1 MQFLRRLSLGSRLA
15 LGFGLLL
22 LLLAI
27 ITGLGIARMSTL
39 DHTSQQITTE
49 LYAKANASQRMGY
62 LVLDIARAARNI
74 IILEDQAQMAS
85 NKTVIDKNTAEFA
98 TTIAQLRQLEMAPE
112 IRSLI
117 DAVDAKSKEYLAFTT
132 DVTALGLS
140 NQNLEGQ
147 KLLFGPRYKSQGEL
161 LALLAQLVKQY
172 EGEMRQATASAH
184 DTFVQSA
191 TVLGVVA
198 LVAVLAGIAG
208 AVMIT
213 RSITVPM
220 ARAVDVA
227 HAVAEGDLTRTVDDS
242 GRDEAALLLQ
252 SLQTMNGN
260 LTRVVHQIRQASDS
274 IATGSSQIAS
284 GNADLSQRTESQ
296 ASSLQQTAASM
307 EEMSATIRQNAD
319 TARTASQL
327 ASTASQAASRGGD
340 VMGQV
345 VATMQDISGSSSKIA
360 DIIGVID
367 GIAFQTNILA
377 LNAAVEAARAGEQG
391 RGFAVVAGEVRAL
404 AGRSAEAAK
413 EIKNL
418 IGQSVEKVGA
428 GTRLVDEAGATMSDI
443 VQQVQRVSDLI
454 AEIDAATREQSEGIG
469 QVNAAVSQLDQA
481 TQQNAALVEES
492 AAAAGS
498 LQQQAVRLTEAV
510 GVFRLSGMAER
521 AAPAPAP
528 VHVPA
533 ATPQASAARPAARP
547 SPAASPGPGWRQGT
561 GRATGQHALGP
572 VQARATASAARAAK
586 APAGPVAAPKAPAL
600 PAAATRPAA
609 KPAAHS
615 NADDDWTT
623 F

>member
-1 MQFLRRLSLGSRLA
+1 MQFLRRLNLGARLA

-27 ITGLGIARMSTL
+27 VTGMGIARMSTL

-49 LYAKANASQRMGY
+49 LYTKANASQRMSY
-62 LVLDIARAARNI
+62 LVLDIARAARNL

-85 NKTVIDKNTAEFA
+85 NKAVIDKNTAEFA
-98 TTIAQLRQLEMAPE
+98 DTIARLRQMETSPAT
-112 IRSLI
+112 RSLI
-117 DAVDAKSKEYLAFTT
+117 DTTEASSKEYLAFTA
-132 DVTALGLS
+132 DVTKLGLA

-147 KLLFGPRYKSQGEL
+147 KLLFGPRYKIQGEL
-161 LALLAQLVKQY
+161 LGHLAQLVKQY
-172 EGEMRQATASAH
+172 EGEMQQASVQAH
-184 DTFVQSA
+184 ATFVQSA
-191 TVLGVVA
+191 TILGVVA
-198 LVAVLAGIAG
+198 VIAVLVGVVG
-208 AVMIT
+208 AILIT
-213 RSITVPM
+213 RSITGPM
-220 ARAVDVA
+220 SQAVGLA
-227 HAVAEGDLTRTVDDS
+227 QAVAEGDLTRTMDDT
-242 GRDEAALLLQ
+242 GRDEAALLLH

-345 VATMQDISGSSSKIA
+345 VATMQDISGSSNKIA

-391 RGFAVVAGEVRAL
+391 RGFAVVASEVRAL

-418 IGQSVEKVGA
+418 IGQSVEKVGT

-469 QVNAAVSQLDQA
+469 QVNSAVSQLDQA

-528 VHVPA
+528 VHAAA
-533 ATPQASAARPAARP
+533 ATSQAIPARPAARP
-547 SPAASPGPGWRQGT
+547 APAAAP
-561 GRATGQHALGP
+561 ALGARKAPAAQLGSTPAPPARPAQP
-572 VQARATASAARAAK
+572 VQRASK
-586 APAGPVAAPKAPAL
+586 APAGPAAAAPKAPAL
-600 PAAATRPAA
+600 PAAAPKPAA

>member
-27 ITGLGIARMSTL
+27 VTGLGIARMSTL

-49 LYAKANASQRMGY
+49 LYGKANASQRMGY
-62 LVLDIARAARNI
+62 LVLDVARTARNI
-74 IILEDQAQMAS
+74 IILEDREQMTA
-85 NKTVIDKNTAEFA
+85 NKTLLDKNVAEFN
-98 TTIAQLRQLEMAPE
+98 TTIGQLRQLETAPQ

-117 DAVDAKSKEYLAFTT
+117 DTTDAKSKEYFAFTA
-132 DVTALGLS
+132 DVTALGFANS
-140 NQNLEGQ
+140 NLEAQ
-147 KLLFGPRYKSQGEL
+147 KMLFGPRYKTQGEL
-161 LALLAQLVKQY
+161 LAMLAQLVKQY
-172 EGEMRQATASAH
+172 EGEMQQASASAH
-184 DTFVQSA
+184 DTFLQSA
-191 TVLGVVA
+191 TLLGLVA
-198 LVAVLAGIAG
+198 LVAVLAGVAG
-208 AVMIT
+208 AFLIT

-227 HAVAEGDLTRTVDDS
+227 HAVAEGDLTRTMDDD

-327 ASTASQAASRGGD
+327 AATASQAASRGGD

-413 EIKNL
+413 EIKAL
-418 IGQSVEKVGA
+418 IGQSVEKVGT
-428 GTRLVDEAGATMSDI
+428 GTRLVDEAGTTMSDI

-521 AAPAPAP
+521 AATMAPAAPIPAPAP
-528 VHVPA
+528 LPRAVPA
-533 ATPQASAARPAARP
+533 RAPARAAAPAGAIAGKATPAKLAGSTPAKPAPAAPRPAAAP
-547 SPAASPGPGWRQGT
+547 TNA
-561 GRATGQHALGP
+561 
-572 VQARATASAARAAK
+572 
-586 APAGPVAAPKAPAL
+586 APAKAPAL
-600 PAAATRPAA
+600 PPVPKPAA
-609 KPAAHS
+609 KPAVHS
-615 NADDDWTT
+615 NADDDWTA

>member
-1 MQFLRRLSLGSRLA
+1 MQFLRRLNLGSRLA

-27 ITGLGIARMSTL
+27 VTGLGIARMSSL
-39 DHTSQQITTE
+39 DHTSQQISSE
-49 LYAKANASQRMGY
+49 YYAKASISQRISY

-74 IILEDQAQMAS
+74 VILEDEAQMAS
-85 NKTVIDKNTAEFA
+85 NKAVIDKNIAELGTAVA
-98 TTIAQLRQLEMAPE
+98 RLRQLETGAE
-112 IRSLI
+112 ARRLI
-117 DAVDAKSKEYLAFTT
+117 DTTEASSKEYLAFTD
-132 DVTALGLS
+132 DVVKLGLA
-140 NQNLEGQ
+140 NQNVEGQ
-147 KLLFGPRYKSQGEL
+147 KLLFGPRYKIQGQL
-161 LALLAQLVKQY
+161 LGHLADLVKQY
-172 EGEMRQATASAH
+172 EGEMQQASAQAH
-184 DTFVQSA
+184 ETFVQSA
-191 TVLGVVA
+191 TILGVVA
-198 LVAVLAGIAG
+198 LVAVLVGVAG
-208 AVMIT
+208 AVLIT

-227 HAVAEGDLTRTVDDS
+227 HAVAEGDLTRAVDDD

-327 ASTASQAASRGGD
+327 AATASQAASRGGD

-413 EIKNL
+413 EIKTL
-418 IGQSVEKVGA
+418 IGQSVEKVGT
-428 GTRLVDEAGATMSDI
+428 GTRLVDEAGTTMSDI

-521 AAPAPAP
+521 AATMAPAAPIPAPAP
-528 VHVPA
+528 RAVAARAPA
-533 ATPQASAARPAARP
+533 RAAAPASTLAGKATAAGRLAGTSSAPSTAPTASRPAAAP
-547 SPAASPGPGWRQGT
+547 APAA
-561 GRATGQHALGP
+561 
-572 VQARATASAARAAK
+572 AAK
-586 APAGPVAAPKAPAL
+586 APALPPAPK
-600 PAAATRPAA
+600 PAA
-609 KPAAHS
+609 KPSAHS
-615 NADDDWTT
+615 NADDDWTA

>member
-22 LLLAI
+22 LLLAL
-27 ITGLGIARMSTL
+27 ITGIGIARMSTL
-39 DHTSQQITTE
+39 DHTSQQITNE
-49 LYAKANASQRMGY
+49 IYGKVNASQRMGY

-85 NKTVIDKNTAEFA
+85 NQTAIDKNTAEFA
-98 TTIAQLRQLEMAPE
+98 TTLARLRQLETSAQT
-112 IRSLI
+112 RSLI
-117 DAVDAKSKEYLAFTT
+117 DATEAVGKDYLAFTA
-132 DVTALGLS
+132 DVTALGFR
-140 NQNLEGQ
+140 NANVEGQ
-147 KLLFGPRYKSQGEL
+147 QLLFGPRYKTQGDL
-161 LALLAQLVKQY
+161 LGNLNKLIAQY
-172 EGEMRQATASAH
+172 EQEMQQASAQAH
-184 DTFVQSA
+184 ATFVQSA
-191 TVLGVVA
+191 TLLGLTA
-198 LVAVLAGIAG
+198 LVAVLAGIGG
-208 AVMIT
+208 ALLIT
-213 RSITVPM
+213 RSITGPM
-220 ARAVDVA
+220 AQAVEVA
-227 HAVAEGDLTRTVDDS
+227 QAVAEGDLTRTVQDT
-242 GRDEAALLLQ
+242 GRDEAARLLQ
-252 SLQTMNGN
+252 SIQAMNGN

-284 GNADLSQRTESQ
+284 GNTDLSQRTESQ

-307 EEMSATIRQNAD
+307 EQMSATIRQNAD

-327 ASTASQAASRGGD
+327 AATASQAATRGGD

-345 VATMQDISGSSSKIA
+345 VSTMQDISGSSSKIA

-391 RGFAVVAGEVRAL
+391 RGFAVVASEVRAL

-428 GTRLVDEAGATMSDI
+428 GTRLVDEAGTTMADI

-469 QVNAAVSQLDQA
+469 QVNSAVSQLDQA
-481 TQQNAALVEES
+481 TQQNAALVEEA

-498 LQQQAVRLTEAV
+498 LQQQAVRLTETV

-521 AAPAPAP
+521 TTASFSPPPPAPAAARAP
-528 VHVPA
+528 ARAPVPA
-533 ATPQASAARPAARP
+533 VGARPPAAAGRLAAAPRPAPPRPAA
-547 SPAASPGPGWRQGT
+547 
-561 GRATGQHALGP
+561 
-572 VQARATASAARAAK
+572 
-586 APAGPVAAPKAPAL
+586 AAPTSKPPAL
-600 PAAATRPAA
+600 PAAPKTST
-609 KPAAHS
+609 AHS
-615 NADDDWTT
+615 NADDDWTA

>member
-22 LLLAI
+22 LLLAL
-27 ITGLGIARMSTL
+27 ITGIGIARMSTL
-39 DHTSQQITTE
+39 DHTSQQITNE
-49 LYAKANASQRMGY
+49 IYGKVNASQRMGY

-98 TTIAQLRQLEMAPE
+98 TTLARLRQLESSAQT
-112 IRSLI
+112 RSLI
-117 DAVDAKSKEYLAFTT
+117 DATEAVGKDYFAFTA
-132 DVTALGLS
+132 DVIALGLR
-140 NQNLEGQ
+140 NANVEGQ
-147 KLLFGPRYKSQGEL
+147 QLLFGPRYKTQGDL
-161 LALLAQLVKQY
+161 LGNLNKLIAQY
-172 EGEMRQATASAH
+172 EQEMQQASAQAH
-184 DTFVQSA
+184 ATFVQSA
-191 TVLGVVA
+191 TLLGLTA
-198 LVAVLAGIAG
+198 LVAVLAGIGG
-208 AVMIT
+208 ALLIT
-213 RSITVPM
+213 RSITGPM
-220 ARAVDVA
+220 AQAVEVA
-227 HAVAEGDLTRTVDDS
+227 QAVAEGDLTRTVQDT
-242 GRDEAALLLQ
+242 GRDEAARLLQ
-252 SLQTMNGN
+252 SIQAMNGN

-307 EEMSATIRQNAD
+307 EQMSATIRQNAD

-327 ASTASQAASRGGD
+327 AATASQAATRGGD

-345 VATMQDISGSSSKIA
+345 VSTMQDISGSSSKIA

-391 RGFAVVAGEVRAL
+391 RGFAVVASEVRAL

-428 GTRLVDEAGATMSDI
+428 GTRLVDEAGTTMADI

-481 TQQNAALVEES
+481 TQQNAALVEEA

-498 LQQQAVRLTEAV
+498 LQQQAVRLTETV

-521 AAPAPAP
+521 TTASFAPPTPAPTVAPAAVRAPARAQVPAVGARPPAATRLAAAPAPRPAP
-528 VHVPA
+528 
-533 ATPQASAARPAARP
+533 ARPAAAAA
-547 SPAASPGPGWRQGT
+547 PAAKP
-561 GRATGQHALGP
+561 
-572 VQARATASAARAAK
+572 
-586 APAGPVAAPKAPAL
+586 PAL
-600 PAAATRPAA
+600 PAAPKTTTTT
-609 KPAAHS
+609 AHS
-615 NADDDWTT
+615 NADDDWTA